1 MTKFSFF
8 VLDHSR
14 GFWTI
19 FCQISWNSND
29 WIVRNRQFRAT
40 PQALQSTGL
49 DEDKS
54 KNCWVLFVVTFSNI
68 PLCSATLNSVVTG
81 AHCPAGHRYA
91 LGKIAL
97 FMSTMGA
104 FRFDQNFRKFR
115 FKIEWNRDFPEIR
128 LENFG
133 SPLEVVLFSGNL
145 EIPEIFCSIWH
156 TIQARI

>member
-1 MTKFSFF
+1 MVSELFFAKFLEILTTGSLEIGKFLQKQS
-8 VLDHSR
+8 VP
-14 GFWTI
+14 
-19 FCQISWNSND
+19 N
-29 WIVRNRQFRAT
+29 FRAT
-40 PQALQSTGL
+40 PHALQLTGL

-68 PLCSATLNSVVTG
+68 PLCSATLNSLVTG
-81 AHCPAGHRYA
+81 THCPVGHRYA